1 MAQKASKVSKEE
13 MDALSAACEP
23 VEGDS
28 QEIRAYDFLSPNKF
42 SKDHLRTLNAIHTDF
57 AAELTAVL
65 TGSSQLPTRV
75 TLTGVDQVSYKEYRT
90 SIASKT
96 CLAELSA
103 EPLSPY
109 MLLEV
114 NPAIIGTW
122 VDYLCGGNQQIPAE
136 PSDLTPID
144 LAVAEHVLGY
154 ALQAY
159 TDCWS
164 SMITLKPE
172 IRRTASSDSYDETLV
187 PSEAVLVCGFEMT
200 VAETTGSMT
209 ICLPAAGFESVLPTL
224 STYGLARSS
233 SKRQASTLDSM
244 KRLLET
250 VDIPCRVLLGSSRI
264 SLPEATNLKVGDVI
278 KTTRS
283 AEAEIDMHVGNIH
296 LFTCRPGVR
305 GKNVAVVISDTITP
319 APAGQ
324 KEAPPTPIAEPQTRS
339 PEAQEPAV
347 ELAAA

>member
-1 MAQKASKVSKEE
+1 LAEKASKVSKEE
-13 MDALSAACEP
+13 MDALSVACEP
-23 VEGDS
+23 GDADPK
-28 QEIRAYDFLSPNKF
+28 EIRAYDFLSPNKF

-57 AAELTAVL
+57 AAELTTVL

-90 SIASKT
+90 SIPSKT
-96 CLAELSA
+96 LFAELSA

-109 MLLEV
+109 MLLEL
-114 NPAIIGTW
+114 NPGIVGTW

-144 LAVAEHVLGY
+144 LAVAQYVLKSS
-154 ALQAY
+154 LQAY

-172 IRRTASSDSYDETLV
+172 IRHTASSESYDETLV
-187 PSEAVLVCGFEMT
+187 PSEAVLVCSFEIT
-200 VAETTGSMT
+200 VAETTGAMT
-209 ICLPAAGFESVLPTL
+209 ICLPAVGVESVLPML

-233 SKRQASTLDSM
+233 NKRQASTSELM
-244 KRLLET
+244 KRLIET
-250 VDIPCRVLLGSSRI
+250 VNIPCRVELGCSRI
-264 SLPEATNLKVGDVI
+264 ALSEATNLKVGDVI

-283 AEAEIDMHVGNIH
+283 ADAEMDMYVGNVQ
-296 LFTCRPGVR
+296 LFACRPGVR
-305 GKNVAVVISDTITP
+305 GKDIAVVISDTVAATP
-319 APAGQ
+319 VEE
-324 KEAPPTPIAEPQTRS
+324 KEAPPAPIAEP
-339 PEAQEPAV
+339 EVQEPEV

>member
-1 MAQKASKVSKEE
+1 LAQKASKVSKEE

-23 VEGDS
+23 VEGDPK
-28 QEIRAYDFLSPNKF
+28 EIRAYDFLSPNKF

-57 AAELTAVL
+57 AAELTTVL

-75 TLTGVDQVSYKEYRT
+75 TLTGVDQVSYKEYRA
-90 SIASKT
+90 SIPSKT
-96 CLAELSA
+96 LFAELSA

-109 MLLEV
+109 MLLEL
-114 NPAIIGTW
+114 NPGIVGTW

-144 LAVAEHVLGY
+144 LAVAEHVLKSS
-154 ALQAY
+154 LQAY

-187 PSEAVLVCGFEMT
+187 PSEAVLVCSFEMT
-200 VAETTGSMT
+200 VAETSGAMT
-209 ICLPAAGFESVLPTL
+209 ICLPAAGFESVLPML

-233 SKRQASTLDSM
+233 SKRQASTFELM
-244 KRLLET
+244 KKLVET
-250 VDIPCRVLLGSSRI
+250 VSIPCRVDLGYSRI
-264 SLPEATNLKVGDVI
+264 SLSEATNLKVGDVI

-283 AEAEIDMHVGNIH
+283 ADAEIDMYVGNVQ
-296 LFTCRPGVR
+296 LFACRPGVR
-305 GKNVAVVISDTITP
+305 GKDIAVVISDTA
-319 APAGQ
+319 APASAEE
-324 KEAPPTPIAEPQTRS
+324 KAAPPAPIAEPQV
-339 PEAQEPAV
+339 QEPEI